1 MIVRNINDF
10 FKGWIIGNFEPS
22 ILKENYEVGL
32 KYYKTGDFE
41 QKHHHKIATEIT
53 VIASG
58 KVKMFDK
65 IFSTGDIIIVEPND
79 STSFEVL
86 EDTITLVVKTQS
98 IQDDKYL
105 E

>member
-1 MIVRNINDF
+1 MIVKNINDF
-10 FKGWIIGNFEPS
+10 FKGWIVGNFEPS

-32 KYYKTGDFE
+32 KYYKNGDFE

-58 KVKMFDK
+58 KVKMFDR

-98 IQDDKYL
+98 IQNDKYL